1 MEFFR
6 NFRNYAIVVLAIVAG
21 LIGIFAVSRP
31 SGIHLTE
38 ANILVQNSDGYARP
52 PRTVD
57 PGAIAGNWNRVHL
70 PYAPH
75 PKILPKQV
83 IDASVTPTQTTWYHF
98 RLPAG
103 VRPPTEAY
111 LYIPRWK
118 SDGEIAIYVDGVLH
132 YQSHANLQ
140 WNGSNLPLWIAFD
153 DTAEQKPPHDI
164 LVRLRHVRG
173 IGGALSSLWVGS
185 YAEVGPAYMVR
196 NFFQA
201 EFPYIGSWIFLA
213 SGIFALF
220 VWFGRRQDRLYLLF
234 FAVTV
239 TTFIRTMHNYVGLDR
254 LPISDAWFGWLT
266 VNSIM
271 WIIVNVH
278 LFLIG
283 VHLHRQ
289 PLLTWTIAAVTA
301 FFAIATLPLLGRS
314 PDATLVAPLMYPVM
328 FLVGNVVSLH
338 GLYWS
343 WRVRSL
349 EGCALAA
356 WCLLAALLGGYDW
369 LLQNN
374 FVNIENVF
382 LSVYAQIATIIA
394 FCHIILSRY
403 STAVGEVE
411 RANIVLAE
419 RLAEREAE
427 LLASHQKRREIERRE
442 LIHHERQRLMQDMHD
457 GLGSS
462 LVSALRVVEHGK
474 IDDTAIA
481 ELLKSCIDDL
491 KLTIDS
497 MEPVET
503 DLLLLLGTLRF
514 RLQPRL
520 EATNIRLRWEV
531 TEAPPLTWLDQRHSL
546 HILRILQEAFT
557 NVVKHAG
564 ASEIKVATRVAGG
577 EVMIDIADNGR
588 GFDPAVTSQGR
599 GLHNQ
604 AHRAAAIGGRVD
616 VRSGTKGTRFTL
628 YLPIR
633 QPSAPANPSDAN
645 PADIDSPASDP
656 SPDIDRTRDVSI
668 Q

>member
-6 NFRNYAIVVLAIVAG
+6 DFRNYALIVLAATAG
-21 LIGIFAVSRP
+21 VIAIFAVSRP
-31 SGIHLTE
+31 SGIHLTQ
-38 ANILVQNSDGYARP
+38 ANVLVQDTDGYARP

-57 PGAIAGNWNRVHL
+57 PRAITGSWERVSL

-75 PKILPKQV
+75 PKMLPRQSADV
-83 IDASVTPTQTTWYHF
+83 SVTPTQTTWYHF
-98 RLPAG
+98 RLPTGA
-103 VRPPTEAY
+103 RQPAEAY

-118 SDGEIAIYVDGVLH
+118 TDGEIAIYVDGTLH

-140 WNGSNLPLWIAFD
+140 WNGSNQPLWIAFD
-153 DTAEQKPPHDI
+153 DTAGSTPPHDI
-164 LVRLRHVRG
+164 LIRLHHVRG

-185 YAEVGPAYMVR
+185 YAEVWPAYMVR

-201 EFPYIGSWIFLA
+201 QLPYIGSAAFLA
-213 SGIFALF
+213 CGFFALF
-220 VWFGRRQDRLYLLF
+220 VWFGRRHETLYLLF
-234 FAVTV
+234 FTMTV
-239 TTFIRTMHNYVGLDR
+239 ITFVRTMHNYVGLDR

-271 WIIVNVH
+271 WMVPNLH
-278 LFLIG
+278 LFLIKI
-283 VHLHRQ
+283 HLHRQ
-289 PLLTWTIAAVTA
+289 PVLTWAVAAITA
-301 FFAIATLPLLGRS
+301 FFTIATLPLMPPLLGGT
-314 PDATLVAPLMYPVM
+314 PDATIVAPLIYPVI
-328 FLVGNVVSLH
+328 FVIGNVGCLS

-343 WRVRSL
+343 WRARSL

-356 WCLLAALLGGYDW
+356 WGVLGALLGGYDW

-374 FVNIENVF
+374 FVDIEGVF
-382 LSVYAQIATIIA
+382 LSVYAQIAPTIA

-403 STAVGEVE
+403 TKAVSEVE
-411 RANIVLAE
+411 RANIILAE

-427 LLASHQKRREIERRE
+427 LLASHQQRREIERRD
-442 LIHHERQRLMQDMHD
+442 LLHQERQRLMQDMHD

-462 LVSALRVVEHGK
+462 LITALRVVEHGK
-474 IDDTAIA
+474 IDETAIA
-481 ELLKSCIDDL
+481 DLLKSCIDDV

-520 EATNIRLRWEV
+520 ETTDIRLRWEV

-546 HILRILQEAFT
+546 HILRILQESFT

-564 ASEIKVATRVAGG
+564 ASEIRVATRVAED
-577 EVMIDIADNGR
+577 EVMIDVSDNGR
-588 GFDPAVTSQGR
+588 GFDPAVASQGR
-599 GLHNQ
+599 GLNNQ
-604 AHRAAAIGGRVD
+604 AHRATAIGGRVE
-616 VRSGTKGTRFTL
+616 VRSGTTGTRFTL
-628 YLPIR
+628 VLPIR
-633 QPSAPANPSDAN
+633 QPSASAS
-645 PADIDSPASDP
+645 PADADIPAGEQARAM
-656 SPDIDRTRDVSI
+656 DRSFGVSA